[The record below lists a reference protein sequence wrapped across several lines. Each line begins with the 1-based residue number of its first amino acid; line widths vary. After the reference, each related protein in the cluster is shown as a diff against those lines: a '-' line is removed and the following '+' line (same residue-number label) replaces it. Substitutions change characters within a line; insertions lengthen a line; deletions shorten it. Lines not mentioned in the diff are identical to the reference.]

1 MRNIL
6 QFLIKYQFLLLFL
19 LLETIA
25 ISLVIRYNYYHQI
38 SYLNFA
44 QKWHASLSLKKEHA
58 RQYLKLK
65 TLNDRLLIENERLRN
80 ELAYY
85 QKKYTQYPPKAVHD
99 SSDISYLTARVINC
113 TVHLPYNYL
122 TLDKGSDSGIQPN
135 MAVISDQGI
144 VGVVIATS
152 KHFAIVMP
160 VLNKKFKV
168 SAKFK
173 KNNYFGSFEWPGSNY
188 RFGTLNDI
196 PLHVPIKHG
205 DTIVTSGYSN
215 IFPEGIMIGV
225 VEDYSISMGTFYSI
239 NVRLSTDFK
248 NLYYVYLI
256 SNKKLLEQTT
266 LENSVI
272 NE

>member
-38 SYLNFA
+38 AYLNFA
-44 QKWHASLSLKKEHA
+44 QKWHASISLKKERA

-65 TLNDRLLIENERLRN
+65 TINEKLVAENEKLRN
-80 ELAYY
+80 ELEYY
-85 QKKYTQYPPKAVHD
+85 KKLYTRYPHKASGD
-99 SSDISYLTARVINC
+99 SSDIHLLAARVINSS
-113 TVHLPYNYL
+113 VNLPFNYL
-122 TLDKGSDSGIQPN
+122 TIDKGSEAGVVPN
-135 MAVISDQGI
+135 MAVICDQGI

-152 KHFAIVMP
+152 QHYALVMP

-173 KNNYFGSFEWPGSNY
+173 KNNYFGSFEWPGTNY
-188 RFGTLNDI
+188 RMGTLNDI
-196 PLHVPIKHG
+196 PLHVPVNPG
-205 DTIVTSGYSN
+205 DTIVTSGYSH

-225 VEDYSISMGTFYSI
+225 VKDYDVSLGTFYSI

-256 SNKKLLEQTT
+256 SDSKQAERMK
-266 LENSVI
+266 LENSIV